1 MQISIADPVLQT
13 YLFIGLLLL
22 AVVATIRGRQVAG
35 SIGVDVTQEL
45 KGFAIL
51 AIVFSH
57 VGYFLALDHRFLFPL
72 SVFAGVGVD
81 LFLFVSGFGLAT
93 SACARGE
100 SVVQFYRRRLKNIY
114 VPLWIVL
121 AAFFVADYFILHK
134 TYAWDYVAR

>member
-1 MQISIADPVLQT
+1 MCSLRLGPP
-13 YLFIGLLLL
+13 
-22 AVVATIRGRQVAG
+22 ATIRGRRVVG

-57 VGYFLALDHRFLFPL
+57 VGYFLALDHSFLFPL

-121 AAFFVADYFILHK
+121 AAFFIAGYFILHK
-134 TYAWDYVAR
+134 TYAGDYIEGSLAGWFPSAN